1 MNGYKN
7 TQWYIIFI
15 TMAKIVEFYDLI
27 IFDVQKLICT
37 KNIMT
42 NKFQICIHVV
52 FRLPL
57 ILWFFLLYVFTPTF
71 RKTKKRNLL
80 CDVNGVIWLRVSV
93 IFGFQEIWSELKL
106 IILLNRE
113 NGRHRLW
120 RDYVSNWW
128 PACYAYKPVP
138 EII

>member
-1 MNGYKN
+1 MHIKSWCASENMWVQKFILN
-7 TQWYIIFI
+7 TNTANRELVLYWLGDNL
-15 TMAKIVEFYDLI
+15 TMAKIVAFYGLI

-42 NKFQICIHVV
+42 NKFQICILFV

-93 IFGFQEIWSELKL
+93 IFGFQEIWSELNL
-106 IILLNRE
+106 IFFVKSR
-113 NGRHRLW
+113 
-120 RDYVSNWW
+120 
-128 PACYAYKPVP
+128 
-138 EII
+138 